1 MKNTGIWLDKRNAI
15 IVQIEDDKETIEHI
29 TSNIDEGNA
38 KGGSR
43 SPDHYGLH
51 DIVSDR
57 HLLEKKKLQQKKYFQ
72 ELISVINNPDQ
83 LLILGPANTKK
94 SLLGEIATHN
104 ELKDRPVFIEN
115 ADSMT
120 LPQIKAKVREFF
132 KEQESRK

>member
-38 KGGSR
+38 KGGAR
-43 SPDHYGLH
+43 SSTPYGPQ
-51 DIVSDR
+51 DVVSEK
-57 HLLEKKKLQQKKYFQ
+57 HMLERRKLQQKKYFQ

-83 LLILGPANTKK
+83 LLIFGPANTKK